1 MARQTWRLRPPR
13 GRPTAPACAHRDARP
28 DAGSRPPGVTVYT
41 VPMSGVL
48 VYADKIDE
56 NAAEVRYEVRRDQPD
71 GQVDG
76 VLVIETSGD
85 RNTWHVEGRNA
96 SSALAGLVVGRAV
109 RHRGEQGA
117 WPDRVA
123 QQ

>member
-1 MARQTWRLRPPR
+1 MASRRVVPLVRP
-13 GRPTAPACAHRDARP
+13 AAS
-28 DAGSRPPGVTVYT
+28 SRPPGVTVYT
-41 VPMSGVL
+41 VRMSGVL

-71 GQVDG
+71 GAVDG

-85 RNTWHVEGRNA
+85 RSTWHVEGRNA

-109 RHRGEQGA
+109 RQRGEQGA